1 MDAER
6 LRRTDALLAAAL
18 DLPESERTAFLL
30 KACGGDLAL
39 LQAVTRLLRD
49 AERPDDDFLR
59 PGEVL
64 EGPLWERASA
74 ELDGPRVAAGAV
86 FGSWEVV
93 KALGAGGMAEVFL
106 AKRIAG
112 DFEQLAAIK
121 LIKRGV
127 DTDEIVHRFRQ
138 ERQIL
143 ASLDHPN
150 IARLLDGGVTPD
162 GRPYFVMEWIDG
174 QPIDERCNRDAA
186 SIELRLRRFLDVC
199 RAVEH
204 AHRKLVV
211 HRDLKPSNVLIDAA
225 GRVKLLDFGIAK
237 LLDPGESAAAPA
249 TRTAMRVMTPEYA
262 SPEQVRGEP
271 ATTAGDVY
279 QLGLVLYELLTGQ
292 RAHDLRDASFTE
304 IERVVCQQVPPRPST
319 AVGRPDR
326 SAKTFAAPP
335 RLKHRLRGDLDN
347 IVLKALRKEPDAR
360 YPTAAA
366 LADDL
371 ERHLSGR
378 PVAARAPTLAYRAG
392 RFVRRHK
399 VGVAAAVLVVCAL
412 LAGLGATLWQARIA
426 RREAA
431 TARSVSD
438 FLIETFHVADPSE
451 ARGSSVTARELLD
464 SATLRL
470 AQLGDQPDVQAT
482 MQDVIGRVYLSLG
495 LYEPSRKL
503 LGEALATRQARASG
517 PDALVAESL
526 DHLGQV
532 LKEKGEYG
540 ESEKNLRAALDMR
553 RELFGGSH
561 TEVAD
566 SLRNLSLLAQI
577 RDDLK
582 GAASLI
588 EEALGI
594 QRALLGE
601 RHPTVA
607 KLMKDLAMV
616 RLQSGDADAAA
627 TSLEEAL
634 RIQRSTLPEDHPD
647 VADTLNA
654 LGMVEQNRNRLDA
667 SEAAY
672 RECLAIR
679 TKVLGPRH
687 AHTATA
693 RNNLAGLLYQ
703 QRDFAA
709 AAPMFRENLDQQRET
724 LGPDHPSV
732 ATSMTNLGVLL
743 VTMKDLDGAE
753 PLYREALRIRTAT
766 YGDHH
771 HTVATTRYYLARLL
785 RDRGDVGQA
794 EALMRQSMPDI
805 PETNSN
811 LASLRLD
818 LGEILLVQGRFDE
831 AEPLL
836 EDAVRLHTKVDGPE
850 HWRTAAARS
859 GRGAWRART
868 GDFRGAEEDLQAAW
882 AVLQKRP
889 EDDPRRQTAR
899 DRLAE
904 IYRRTGRENEAVAL
918 R

>member
-1 MDAER
+1 MMDTEKRKRA
-6 LRRTDALLAAAL
+6 DGLLVAAL
-18 DLPESERTAFLL
+18 DLPESERGAFLL

-39 LQAVTRLLRD
+39 LQAVTGLLRD
-49 AERPDDDFLR
+49 AEREDDFLR

-64 EGPLWERASA
+64 EGALWERASA
-74 ELDGPRVAAGAV
+74 ELEGPRVVPGAT
-86 FGSWEVV
+86 FGSWEIV
-93 KALGAGGMAEVFL
+93 KEIGAGGMADVFL

-112 DFEQLAAIK
+112 DFEQLAALK

-150 IARLLDGGVTPD
+150 IARLLDGGVTSD

-174 QPIDERCNRDAA
+174 QPIDERCNREGA
-186 SIELRLRRFLDVC
+186 SLDLRLRRFLDVC
-199 RAVEH
+199 HAVEH
-204 AHRKLVV
+204 AHRRLVV
-211 HRDLKPSNVLIDAA
+211 HRDLKPSNILVDAA
-225 GRVKLLDFGIAK
+225 GRVRLLDFGIAK
-237 LLDPGESAAAPA
+237 LLDPAGSGAAPA
-249 TRTAMRVMTPEYA
+249 TRTSMRVMTPEYA

-304 IERVVCQQVPPRPST
+304 IERVVCEQMPPRPST

-326 SAKTFAAPP
+326 GARSFVAPP

-360 YPTAAA
+360 YPTATA

-371 ERHLSGR
+371 ERYLAGR
-378 PVAARAPTLAYRAG
+378 PVAARAPTLTYRAG

-399 VGVAAAVLVVCAL
+399 VGVAAAALVVVAL
-412 LAGLGATLWQARIA
+412 FAGLGATLWQAGIA

-438 FLIETFHVADPSE
+438 FLIESFQVADPSE

-470 AQLGDQPDVQAT
+470 EGLQSQPDVQAT
-482 MQDVIGRVYLSLG
+482 MQDVIGRVYTSLG
-495 LYEPSRKL
+495 LYEPARSLLVEALRTRRLLTPGDDRQVADTLDHLGVVLKEQGAYAPAAEQLRAGLKMRRQL
-503 LGEALATRQARASG
+503 LGPTHE
-517 PDALVAESL
+517 DVAESL
-526 DHLGQV
+526 RHLAQ
-532 LKEKGEYG
+532 
-540 ESEKNLRAALDMR
+540 
-553 RELFGGSH
+553 
-561 TEVAD
+561 
-566 SLRNLSLLAQI
+566 LAQI
-577 RDDLK
+577 EENLK
-582 GAASLI
+582 
-588 EEALGI
+588 EAQALAEQALQI
-594 QRALLGE
+594 QRTLHGE
-601 RHPTVA
+601 RDPAVA
-607 KLMKDLAMV
+607 LALKDLAMIK
-616 RLQSGDADAAA
+616 LQSGEADAAA
-627 TSLEEAL
+627 ADLEAAL
-634 RIQRSTLPEDHPD
+634 RIQRSALPKDHPAL
-647 VADTLNA
+647 ADTLNA
-654 LGMVEQNRNRLDA
+654 LGMTEQNRNQLDA

-672 RECLAIR
+672 RESLAIR

-703 QRDFAA
+703 KRDFAA
-709 AAPMFRENLDQQRET
+709 AAPIFRENLDQQRET

-743 VTMKDLDGAE
+743 VTMKDLDAAE
-753 PLYREALRIRTAT
+753 PLYREALRIRTAK

-771 HTVATTRYYLARLL
+771 RTVATTRYYLARLL
-785 RDRGDVGQA
+785 RDRGNLAQA

-805 PETNSN
+805 PETDSN

-818 LGEILLVQGRFDE
+818 LGEILLVQGRFDD
-831 AEPLL
+831 ARPLL
-836 EDAVRLHTKVDGPE
+836 EDAVRLHAKVDGPD

-868 GDFRGAEEDLQAAW
+868 GDFKGAEEDLHAAW

-904 IYRRTGRENEAVAL
+904 IYRRTGQEQEAAAL